1 VARFDGKVALITGGA
16 RGQGRSHGLALAREG
31 ADVAILDI
39 AKGRAGHPAYRMADR
54 SDLEK
59 TAEEIRNL
67 GRRALALPC
76 DVTEEDQVREAA
88 DKAAAELGG
97 IDYVIANA
105 AIYPRFGESWKI
117 SRQDWESTI
126 RIDLTGVWL
135 TCKYTIPHVIA
146 RGRGGALVLVS
157 SMAGIKPL
165 PYNSDYVAAKY
176 GVVGLGRTL
185 AIELGPYGIRSNVLC
200 PGAVDTP
207 MVDAVAEANSLT
219 REQLLGQFENFDL
232 LDAGAMKPEESTT
245 PAVLW
250 LLSEDAKFYTG
261 QVLTLDAGASIRPV
275 AWGKAG

>member
-1 VARFDGKVALITGGA
+1 MGRFDGKVALITGGA

-31 ADVAILDI
+31 ADVALLDI
-39 AKGRAGHPAYRMADR
+39 AKGKAGHHTYRTAEL
-54 SDLEK
+54 SDLER
-59 TAEEIRNL
+59 TAEDIRKL
-67 GRRALALPC
+67 GRKALGIQC
-76 DVTEEDQVREAA
+76 DVTDEAQVQAAA

-105 AIYPRFGESWKI
+105 AIYPCFGESWKI
-117 SRQDWESTI
+117 SKKDWDSTLD
-126 RIDLTGVWL
+126 IDLTGVWL

-165 PYNSDYVAAKY
+165 PYNSDYVAAKH
-176 GVVGLGRTL
+176 GVVGLGLTL

-207 MVDAVAEANSLT
+207 MVDAVAEENSLT

-232 LDAGAMKPEESTT
+232 LDVGAMKPEESTT

-250 LLSEDAKFYTG
+250 MLSQDAKFYTG

-275 AWGKAG
+275 AWGKQG

>member
-1 VARFDGKVALITGGA
+1 MGRFERKVALITGGA
-16 RGQGRSHGLALAREG
+16 RGQGRSHALALAREG
-31 ADVAILDI
+31 ADVALLDI
-39 AKGRAGHPAYRMADR
+39 AKGKAGHHTYRTAEPA
-54 SDLEK
+54 DLER
-59 TAEEIRNL
+59 TAEDVRRL
-67 GRRALALPC
+67 GRRALAIPC
-76 DVTEEDQVREAA
+76 DVTNEAQVQAAA
-88 DKAAAELGG
+88 DKTASELGG

-105 AIYPRFGESWKI
+105 AIYPPFAESWKI
-117 SRQDWESTI
+117 SKKDWDSTLN
-126 RIDLTGVWL
+126 IDLTGAWL

-146 RGRGGALVLVS
+146 RGRGGALVLVA

-165 PYNSDYVAAKY
+165 PYNSDYVAAKH
-176 GVVGLGRTL
+176 GVVGLGLTL

-207 MVDAVAEANSLT
+207 MVDAVAEENSLT

-250 LLSEDAKFYTG
+250 LLSEEAKFYTG

-275 AWGKAG
+275 AWGKQG